1 MRPFSFTALYSF
13 PPLVHFALHKK
24 KARRLRHA
32 ADILRKL
39 RRGAFEKSGVPPSQS
54 VVAGRRTEA
63 SRKID
68 DLSDIR
74 SLPLVIRIV
83 HRIPF
88 GEHRLGKPVLILL
101 FEIALLTVQK
111 IYLFKLSC
119 FEIFILNF
127 SYRYSSIEHVFP

>member
-1 MRPFSFTALYSF
+1 MLRIYSASSGEAL
-13 PPLVHFALHKK
+13 
-24 KARRLRHA
+24 
-32 ADILRKL
+32 
-39 RRGAFEKSGVPPSQS
+39 EKSGVLHHNQS
-54 VVAGRRTEA
+54 
-63 SRKID
+63 SRGEERKRLGKID

-74 SLPLVIRIV
+74 SLPLVIRII

-119 FEIFILNF
+119 FEIFI
-127 SYRYSSIEHVFP
+127 